1 MYGLYESEFILVV
14 GWLVV
19 CMYVC
24 ISVQRAKVYI
34 VYKLAQECS
43 CACTETFLCLHRNM
57 LAILL
62 AGTES
67 CWPFYW
73 LARNHAGPIVC
84 TAGLVCDF
92 NLFACLIW
100 GKFTLHIIT
109 IINNGL

>member
-34 VYKLAQECS
+34 VYKLAQERS
-43 CACTETFLCLHRNM
+43 CACTETFLCLHRIM

-67 CWPFYW
+67 CWPNCLYSW
-73 LARNHAGPIVC
+73 ASLIVC

>member
-34 VYKLAQECS
+34 VYKLAQERS
-43 CACTETFLCLHRNM
+43 CAC
-57 LAILL
+57 
-62 AGTES
+62 TES

-73 LARNHAGPIVC
+73 LAQNHAGHSIGWHGIMLAQLFVQL
-84 TAGLVCDF
+84 GLSVISI
-92 NLFACLIW
+92 CL
-100 GKFTLHIIT
+100 LA
-109 IINNGL
+109 